1 VFDRVFWRAQGAKK
15 SDKNDTT
22 DSSLRIVGLLE
33 NVAYELVVKAG
44 NHEGTSK
51 LTEPLSF
58 TLSDKYIISA
68 STRHIHSQVGVVI
81 GVVGAIVL
89 IALAVVGGVW
99 LLRKNNILGKGS
111 MFFDSTTFRG
121 FRSGSDTQQII
132 ANDSLDM
139 TGSTDVTAAPSIQP
153 ATWKQ
158 ENLQA
163 SAALPQQ
170 QVEATPTPYEELR
183 LSSHG
188 AGFKRLK

>member
-68 STRHIHSQVGVVI
+68 STRHSKHLHSFNVGFTIKEYLECSVLYQ
-81 GVVGAIVL
+81 GGKRYAI
-89 IALAVVGGVW
+89 I
-99 LLRKNNILGKGS
+99 
-111 MFFDSTTFRG
+111 
-121 FRSGSDTQQII
+121 
-132 ANDSLDM
+132 
-139 TGSTDVTAAPSIQP
+139 
-153 ATWKQ
+153 
-158 ENLQA
+158 
-163 SAALPQQ
+163 
-170 QVEATPTPYEELR
+170 
-183 LSSHG
+183 
-188 AGFKRLK
+188 